1 MYNGVARGLRAGY
14 TIDNGCTLRFV
25 GQGGGRRRR
34 KKKLNLAVERPTV
47 LSNASGKKYDNV
59 I

>member
-1 MYNGVARGLRAGY
+1 MGLKGGLRAGY